1 MYSYLDESGDLGF
14 DFSKKKTSG
23 VFVITL
29 LVCHTWASRKAFEV
43 AVRRTLKD
51 KLNANLGKSRIV
63 QELKGTRTTPAIK
76 LYFYQQIRSN
86 DWGIYTVALNKQ
98 RINDELRTS
107 SGREKLYNFLSRLLL
122 EKLALSSVT
131 SNVELIVDKRKTK
144 AEIRDFNQYLGE
156 QLKSALPGNTAFH
169 IAHQDSQATPGLQTV
184 DLFCW
189 GIFRKYESK
198 DTAWNRVFGKKIKYE
213 TLYLR

>member
-1 MYSYLDESGDLGF
+1 MNCQYESGDLGF
-14 DFSKKKTSG
+14 DFSIKKPSR

-29 LVCHTWASRKAFEV
+29 LVCHTQASRKAFEV

-63 QELKGTRTTPAIK
+63 QELKGTGTTPAIK
-76 LYFYQQIRSN
+76 KYFYQQIHSN

-98 RINDELRTS
+98 RVNDELRTP

-131 SNVELIVDKRKTK
+131 SNVELVVDKRKTK
-144 AEIRDFNQYLGE
+144 ADIIDFNQYLGE
-156 QLKSALPGNTAFH
+156 RLKSALPGNTAFH
-169 IAHQDSQATPGLQTV
+169 IAHQDSQATPGLQAV

-198 DTAWNRVFGKKIKYE
+198 DTAWYSVFGKKIKYE